1 MMMSED
7 HNTPESAAPTESVAG
22 DATPKKSYVKKP
34 AAKKGPADKSFGK
47 PARPP
52 ERIAKVLARAGLA
65 SRREV
70 ERLIGLG
77 KIAVN
82 GRLLD
87 TPATTVS
94 PDDLITVEGKPIRK
108 AEPTRV
114 WRYHKPVGLMTTHQ
128 DPQGRPTVFNSLPQ
142 ELPRVISVGRL
153 DINSEGLLLLTN
165 DGELA
170 RALELPTTG
179 WTRVYRVRALGR
191 TTQAAL
197 DTLKTGVTVEGVQYG
212 PIEARLDKAQ
222 EKADGRANLWITVSL
237 NEGKNREVRKVLDSL
252 GLKVNRLIRLA
263 YGPFQLGDIEPG
275 EVEEIGPRVVRELL
289 GDKID
294 PRNLPSESET
304 QTRTPMR
311 LRRTEGEGAPRTGR
325 RGGGERFAP
334 KGEGREERRERPL
347 SREEAFRRK
356 YEAKEFGDRDFDER
370 PRFDGDGQA
379 RDRRPE
385 REEREWTPRAERP
398 RRDFNTGEFKPR
410 SEGSFKPRGD
420 RPQRDFKPRG
430 EGDFKPRGDRPQR
443 DFKPRGEGDFKPR
456 GERSFGDKPRFDK
469 PRGEG
474 NFKPRG
480 ERNFGDKPRFDKPR
494 GERPAGDRPQRDFK
508 PRGESDFK
516 PRGERSFG
524 DKPRFD
530 KPRGERPAGDR
541 PQRDFKPRGE
551 GDFKPRGERGF
562 GDRPAGKSFGGKPGG
577 GKSFGGKPGGFKPG
591 GRPGGFAGK
600 GAPRKPRPE

>member
-1 MMMSED
+1 MMSED